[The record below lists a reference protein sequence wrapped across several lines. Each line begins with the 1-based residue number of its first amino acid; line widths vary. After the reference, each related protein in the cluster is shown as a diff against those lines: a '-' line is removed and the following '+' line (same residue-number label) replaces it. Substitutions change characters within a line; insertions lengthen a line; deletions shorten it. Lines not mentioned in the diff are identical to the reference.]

1 MYSVLQ
7 LHPVYFIEY
16 LLSEKQLALWN
27 WANKNVLEFSRKDA
41 VAALEFPECIVESI
55 IKNLV
60 F

>member
-41 VAALEFPECIVESI
+41 VAALEFPE
-55 IKNLV
+55 
-60 F
+60 